1 MRPSRSDPVG
11 AGTRMPVSTVP
22 GRSASRKSMRGRVGV
37 AMRESTEVMRLADH
51 FRNAPSVFT
60 SSPLYRSLCMSAAD
74 DRDLLEILTERR
86 AGQQPSYLLLGA
98 VHYLLLRG
106 VRHRL
111 RDFYPS
117 LVGSAAADP
126 NDAGPVFLDFCRVHR
141 AELRRLVRER
151 LVQTNV
157 VKRSVALKIAMS
169 VIADRC
175 DRPVHLIEVGASAG
189 VHLLFDR
196 YRYVISGRTS
206 GPADADVTI
215 ETKWLGSDLPPAYDR
230 CPPIAGRTG
239 VDINPVDVTDPDERL
254 WLRALVWPENQQEAD
269 LLSAA
274 FHQLIEYPV
283 DVIAGDAI
291 DICPSLGRRLPPGE
305 PRVVFHAATR
315 MHVPPAQRAEF
326 DSAIDSIGEHGPL
339 FHVWQEPSTAPPR
352 GSGTD
357 VPEALAMHGPDG
369 IDPIPLIQVDGHL
382 EWIAPL
388 TVEVR

>member
-1 MRPSRSDPVG
+1 
-11 AGTRMPVSTVP
+11 
-22 GRSASRKSMRGRVGV
+22 MRGRIEI
-37 AMRESTEVMRLADH
+37 AMKESTEITRLADH
-51 FRNAPSVFT
+51 FRNAPSVYT
-60 SSPLYRSLCMSAAD
+60 SSPLYRSLCMSAAH

-86 AGQQPSYLLLGA
+86 TGQQPSYLLLGA

-106 VRHRL
+106 MQHRL
-111 RDFYPS
+111 RGFYPS

-126 NDAGPVFLDFCRVHR
+126 KDAGPVFLDFCRVHR

-157 VKRSVALKIAMS
+157 VKRSVSLKIAMS
-169 VIADRC
+169 LIADRC
-175 DRPVHLIEVGASAG
+175 DRPVHLIEVGASSG

-196 YRYVISGRTS
+196 YRYIIGGQAS
-206 GPADADVTI
+206 GPADAAVII
-215 ETKWLGSDLPPAYDR
+215 ETKWLGSELPPAYDL
-230 CPPIAGRTG
+230 CPPIASRTG
-239 VDINPVDVTDPDERL
+239 VDINPVDVTDADERL
-254 WLRALVWPENQQEAD
+254 WLRALVWPENQQEAG

-274 FHQLIEYPV
+274 FDQLIESPV

-315 MHVPPAQRAEF
+315 MHVPPERRAEF

-339 FHVWQEPSTAPPR
+339 FHVWQEPSTAPHR
-352 GSGTD
+352 GSGPD

-369 IDPIPLIQVDGHL
+369 IDPVPLIQVDGHL

-388 TVEVR
+388 TVDVQ